1 MKKKEHAEDDYDAFI
16 SYHRVPLNNK
26 VAKKLQDLLE
36 SPRLVKNSHYAVQDG
51 HTLRKSKLHI
61 FLDRAELSAS
71 SHLTGDIRDAL
82 RRSRYLIVVCTED
95 LKESEW
101 CMEEIR
107 MFLELHSGN
116 TDKILTLLVNG
127 KPKSIL
133 PGDARAASDTVNEWI
148 LEASVAFLPDDADVM
163 EEYLKMILLEGE
175 ILAWRQQI
183 DASVYKDYLE
193 DINAD
198 FGMEV
203 TEVSP
208 EAQKE
213 GLRPGDLITEV
224 DKSRVTCN
232 QSYLRLRNLSEACSL
247 TVLRDGENITVPISG
262 QTSFYGYMKVRF
274 EEE

>member
-1 MKKKEHAEDDYDAFI
+1 MKKKEHAEDYYDAFI

-133 PGDARAASDTVNEWI
+133 PG
-148 LEASVAFLPDDADVM
+148 LP
-163 EEYLKMILLEGE
+163 L
-175 ILAWRQQI
+175 W
-183 DASVYKDYLE
+183 
-193 DINAD
+193 D
-198 FGMEV
+198 FGTHMSGEGQAADDKKSADIV
-203 TEVSP
+203 SADIREKNGRRILRKLKTE
-208 EAQKE
+208 
-213 GLRPGDLITEV
+213 
-224 DKSRVTCN
+224 
-232 QSYLRLRNLSEACSL
+232 YLRLAAPVLGCSYDALYQRDRRRKRQRLAFILGGTLLLLTSVLTVVSVFAYRTWVSETEACSL

-262 QTSFYGYMKVRF
+262 
-274 EEE
+274 